1 MLNRRPDKSSVI
13 ARILV
18 NPSDSS
24 AGPLKSGALGSR
36 RVRCLMPR
44 PTSPE
49 GVFFLDLAAG
59 ALELCAGVFMFQTTF
74 AYYCICRYSSPRTT
88 FFQREKDMGMNGW
101 LAGGYIADGLNQA
114 AAGQQALADAKSY
127 VGVVNQLVEARQK
140 LAEVEDSNAGNL
152 AEKHALRAALRNID
166 PKHPLI
172 VNTSLQERIKE
183 AGKKALAITNDW
195 NASREAGESFKY

>member
-1 MLNRRPDKSSVI
+1 
-13 ARILV
+13 
-18 NPSDSS
+18 
-24 AGPLKSGALGSR
+24 
-36 RVRCLMPR
+36 
-44 PTSPE
+44 
-49 GVFFLDLAAG
+49 
-59 ALELCAGVFMFQTTF
+59 MFQTTF

>member
-1 MLNRRPDKSSVI
+1 
-13 ARILV
+13 
-18 NPSDSS
+18 
-24 AGPLKSGALGSR
+24 
-36 RVRCLMPR
+36 
-44 PTSPE
+44 
-49 GVFFLDLAAG
+49 
-59 ALELCAGVFMFQTTF
+59 
-74 AYYCICRYSSPRTT
+74 
-88 FFQREKDMGMNGW
+88 MGMNGW